1 VEIQRV
7 LRGFEARRTPMNAQ
21 MGRGREFGSDPTYP
35 GSVNNAYNEDAAR
48 GLYAYWLEM
57 MRTPVRAQNQGQAD
71 AGE

>member
-1 VEIQRV
+1 
-7 LRGFEARRTPMNAQ
+7 
-21 MGRGREFGSDPTYP
+21 
-35 GSVNNAYNEDAAR
+35 SVNNAYNEDAAR